1 MGCSR
6 CGCGVDGDG
15 FGVRVRVEG
24 AGCAMACRVSR
35 WRCAMVEGAGC
46 AFTRRRG
53 RPGAWWDLLWR
64 FFDLSKSSGAPALPL
79 GRDAAL
85 WSWRRICAGM
95 PAVCT
100 LHSTLECLPTLE
112 LRRGE

>member
-15 FGVRVRVEG
+15 FGVRVR
-24 AGCAMACRVSR
+24 
-35 WRCAMVEGAGC
+35 VEGAGC